1 MEFEMYTLTFDE
13 YEQMKEF
20 YHVPVSVNSLIEL
33 QSFILEGGFPRTVL
47 IESLQDKRS
56 YTESVV
62 QEIFEKDIRHRVKVK
77 NKESFESIRQYLI
90 NNFGATGNTD
100 RLR

>member
-1 MEFEMYTLTFDE
+1 MYTLTFDE

-20 YHVPVSVNSLIEL
+20 YHVPVNVNSLIEL

-62 QEIFEKDIRHRVKVK
+62 QEIFEKNKRHRDKVK
-77 NKESFESIRQYLI
+77 NKESLKSIRKYLI
-90 NNFGATGNTD
+90 NNFGETANTD